1 MVLVSVRGHQKVDS
15 DHERFSSAHGI
26 TLGFPV
32 DTPLPEGALN
42 VSMFIA
48 MDPPTHDVQRRTVS
62 PIVAPS
68 NLANLE
74 ALIRQ
79 RTRTILDDL
88 PIGILQLGRPRIYR
102 IDHDDAGYPIRLPF
116 EERQLTRWSDVA
128 TAVPGAGVVDSEEQR
143 RAELIECLQYFT
155 ALWEERKRNPGSDLI
170 SMLAPG
176 KTPKTWSRSSF

>member
-1 MVLVSVRGHQKVDS
+1 M
-15 DHERFSSAHGI
+15 
-26 TLGFPV
+26 

-88 PIGILQLGRPRIYR
+88 PIGESFNWVDRVSIELTTMMLATLF
-102 IDHDDAGYPIRLPF
+102 DFPF
-116 EERQLTRWSDVA
+116 EERRKLTRWSDVA
-128 TAVPGAGVVDSEEQR
+128 TAVPVQVSSIAKSNDGQNSSSAFNTSPPFGKSESATQ
-143 RAELIECLQYFT
+143 AAT
-155 ALWEERKRNPGSDLI
+155 
-170 SMLAPG
+170 
-176 KTPKTWSRSSF
+176 